1 VPEKGHAE
9 LLISLLWWQQEVLA
23 SPARFK
29 AVVGGR
35 RAGKTRLGLI
45 FDITELLDR
54 EEGSEAWFLGPTYR
68 QVKMIGWRDVLEL
81 IRLAPWLL
89 EGKPN
94 VNELTI
100 PIVGRRQLSFKGCDQ
115 PDSLRGPGLV
125 AFNFDEYAFV
135 RNRLIWEKIV
145 RPMIADKKGKG
156 MFQTTPSG
164 REHFCELFELGK
176 SGDNPD
182 WESFEIWTKDAG
194 TVDDDELA
202 DIKATTPADFYAQEH
217 ECKFLSYEGL
227 AVPEFSPKNWPEGNI
242 LPMEM
247 FEKMRKHC
255 TVWGAIDWAKSTGKT
270 AYLEA
275 FIDPE
280 GRVIFTDE
288 LSMPGG
294 APSLVWEKISA
305 LNPAEMVVIGHD
317 AYAKESEGFSVAE
330 QLQRASRD
338 DRGSIRLRLVKHY
351 ARKADAVSFLKQ
363 QCLPGFDSE
372 GNARL
377 PKVMVL
383 EGRCRVYVSQMC
395 KLSHADLEKQG
406 HASQGIRDSFDAG
419 LYLVMRHVKAPAVV
433 SQESDVGR
441 TIKPRDTSDEFESV
455 SGLPMD
461 E

>member
-1 VPEKGHAE
+1 MLERGLAE
-9 LLISLLWWQQEVLA
+9 LLIQLLWWQEEVLE
-23 SPARFK
+23 SEARFK
-29 AVVGGR
+29 VIVGGR

-45 FDITELLDR
+45 FTITELLDR
-54 EEGSEAWFLGPTYR
+54 EEGSEGWFLGPTYR
-68 QVKMIGWRDVLEL
+68 QVKMIGWRDVMEL

-125 AFNFDEYAFV
+125 VFNFDEYAFV
-135 RNRLIWEKIV
+135 RDRLIWENIV
-145 RPMIADKKGKG
+145 RPMLSDKKGKG
-156 MFQTTPSG
+156 MFQSTPSG

-176 SGDNPD
+176 SGVDPN

-194 TVDDDELA
+194 TVDADELA
-202 DIKATTPADFYAQEH
+202 DEKANTPADFYAQEH

-227 AVPEFSPKNWPEGNI
+227 AVPEFSPKDWPEGNI
-242 LPMEM
+242 LPLEM
-247 FEKMRKHC
+247 FEKMRQHC
-255 TVWGAIDWAKSTGKT
+255 TVYGGLDWAKSTGKT

-294 APSLVWEKISA
+294 APSMVWEKMSA
-305 LNPAEMVVIGHD
+305 LNSPEMVVIGHD
-317 AYAKESEGFSVAE
+317 AYAKESQGFSVAE
-330 QLQRASRD
+330 QLQRASTD
-338 DRGSIRLRLVKHY
+338 ERGSIRLRLVKHY
-351 ARKADAVSFLKQ
+351 ARKADAVSHMKQ
-363 QCLPGFDSE
+363 QCLPGIDRD
-372 GNARL
+372 GNPRL

-383 EGRCRVYVSQMC
+383 EGRCRVFVSQIC
-395 KLSHADLEKQG
+395 KLSHSDLEKQG
-406 HASQGIRDSFDAG
+406 HSSQGIRDSFDAA
-419 LYLVMRHVKAPAVV
+419 LYVVMRHVKAPAIAS
-433 SQESDVGR
+433 SQKPVGR
-441 TIKPRDTSDEFESV
+441 TIKPRSTGDEFSSV
-455 SGLPMD
+455 GGLPMH